1 MDGMDSDCAKLEM
14 PRKSDRSGAAVLLS
28 PVDFRSPR
36 PRVSKPKLF
45 SSHVLFEEP
54 RRRLAEYFDVEYWT
68 GEERPPRAEVLKRV
82 AGKGALVCL
91 LTEKVDAELLDA
103 AGPNLRIVA
112 NVAVGFDNIDV
123 PACTARKVAVTNTP
137 GVLDETTADFA
148 WTLLMAVARRLIE
161 GDRMARSGAWTKWN
175 LDQLCGTDVWGKT
188 LGIIGLGRIGRAMAR
203 RAAGFRMRI
212 IYNSRTRAATEI
224 ENELNAEY
232 VSRDAVFEEA
242 DFLSLHVPLNAET
255 RGLVGAAELAKM
267 KRTAFLINTTRG
279 PVVQEGALIDALD
292 RGVIAGAGLDVFERE
307 PLIPDGLRR
316 DNVVLAPHLGSA
328 STETR
333 TKMALIAVDNAIAL
347 FAGKR
352 PPTIL
357 NPEALR
363 TN

>member
-1 MDGMDSDCAKLEM
+1 M
-14 PRKSDRSGAAVLLS
+14 
-28 PVDFRSPR
+28 
-36 PRVSKPKLF
+36 SKPKLF
-45 SSHVLFEEP
+45 STHVLFEEP
-54 RRRLAEYFDVEYWT
+54 RQNLAEHFDVEYWT

-82 AGKGALVCL
+82 SGKDALICL
-91 LTEKVDAELLDA
+91 LTEKIDRELLDA

-123 PACTARKVAVTNTP
+123 PACTERKVAVTNTP

-188 LGIIGLGRIGRAMAR
+188 LGIIGLGRIGRAVAR
-203 RAAGFRMRI
+203 RASGFRMRI
-212 IYNSRTRAATEI
+212 IYNSTTRAALEI
-224 ENELNAEY
+224 EKDLNAEF
-232 VSRDAVFEEA
+232 VSRDAVFEQA
-242 DFLSLHVPLNAET
+242 DFVSLHVPLNDAT
-255 RGLVGAAELAKM
+255 RGLVGPAELAKM

-279 PVVQEGALIDALD
+279 PVVQEAALIDALE
-292 RGVIAGAGLDVFERE
+292 RGLIAGAALDVFERE

-328 STETR
+328 SVETR
-333 TKMALIAVDNAIAL
+333 TKMALIAVENAIAF

-363 TN
+363 PN

>member
-1 MDGMDSDCAKLEM
+1 
-14 PRKSDRSGAAVLLS
+14 
-28 PVDFRSPR
+28 
-36 PRVSKPKLF
+36 VSKPKLF
-45 SSHVLFEEP
+45 STHVLFEEP
-54 RRRLAEYFDVEYWT
+54 RQNLAEHFDVEYWT

-82 AGKGALVCL
+82 SGKDALICL
-91 LTEKVDAELLDA
+91 LTEKIDRELLDA

-123 PACTARKVAVTNTP
+123 PACTERKVAVTNTP

-148 WTLLMAVARRLIE
+148 WALLMAVARRLIE

-188 LGIIGLGRIGRAMAR
+188 LGIIGLGRIGRAVAR
-203 RAAGFRMRI
+203 RASGFRMRI
-212 IYNSRTRAATEI
+212 IYNSTTRAALEI
-224 ENELNAEY
+224 EKDLNAEF
-232 VSRDAVFEEA
+232 VSRDAVFEQA
-242 DFLSLHVPLNAET
+242 DFVSLHVPLNDAT
-255 RGLVGAAELAKM
+255 RGLVGPAELAKM

-279 PVVQEGALIDALD
+279 PVVQEAALIDALE
-292 RGVIAGAGLDVFERE
+292 RGLIAGAALDVFERE

-328 STETR
+328 SVETR
-333 TKMALIAVDNAIAL
+333 TKMALIAVENAIAF

-363 TN
+363 PN